1 MRPDRNTLEVESTFQ
16 GEDVRMRIAEGAEA
30 HIMSILT
37 DMYEDRVL
45 AQCREYATNAW
56 DSHVEAGQ
64 TRPIEVTTP
73 SALRPL
79 FVVQDYGIG
88 LDAEGIRRIYSQYG
102 ASTKRQTDEQTG
114 MLGIG
119 CKAALTY
126 SDQFTVVGIKD
137 KIKTT
142 VSVSRDEDGAATM
155 KILRAEP
162 AATGEESGVTVQ
174 IPVAREDTSDFVDKA
189 TWLFQFWAE
198 GTVLLNGA
206 TPKNISKKGY
216 ALTDSITVVEDEESD
231 YLVMGNVP
239 YPTDLELYNR
249 SSWNRNGGMSVI
261 AEVGIGALTFTP
273 SREGLQDTARTQKCI
288 ATVKQEFM
296 DAAKLAVQRDVDA
309 APDKASALTAYMTA
323 TESLP
328 KAALPATSDITY
340 QGDALPT
347 FPQVTHARHMAAAGG
362 KYSDSHAAPELSE
375 IERGVWLTSY
385 TNESFN
391 KNQREKLIAYC
402 EDETGLD
409 EPARRPLFR
418 LVSDT
423 VPEGEW
429 VPDANIV
436 SWEDV
441 KKWQPP
447 LQPGQPPPK
456 YKRTGIYY
464 GYRPGASYVS
474 DIDASEI
481 PTDKRIYYTNTRK
494 YHGGRTHKRLDAAI
508 PGEFWFAVLPENRVK
523 KFVKDFP
530 KAVEAKA
537 HLKSLAE
544 KRRAAVTGRLAEAVH
559 FADPGFDLDE
569 LDANKVH
576 DPALKKMIGV
586 AKYAMQERTQIN
598 LLQTEQAEYGLAP
611 LGGGPLPE
619 LDVVVS
625 RYPLLGCIEAWN
637 RPDKIMD
644 DLYLYINAA
653 YAARQ

>member
-1 MRPDRNTLEVESTFQ
+1 MRPDRNTLEVESTLQ

-37 DMYEDRVL
+37 DMYEDRIL

-64 TRPIEVTTP
+64 TKPIEVTTP

-137 KIKTT
+137 GTKTT

-155 KILRAEP
+155 KILREEP
-162 AATGEESGVTVQ
+162 TTEPSGVAVQ
-174 IPVAREDTSDFVDKA
+174 IPVAREDTNAFVDKA
-189 TWLFQFWAE
+189 EWLFQFWAE

-206 TPKNISKKGY
+206 TPTNISKKGY
-216 ALTDSITVVEDEESD
+216 ALTDSITVVDTEDTD

-239 YPTDLELYNR
+239 YPTELELYDR
-249 SSWNRNGGMSVI
+249 GRWNMSGKSVI

-296 DAAKLAVQRDVDA
+296 NAAKLAVQRDVDA
-309 APDKASALTAYMTA
+309 APTKADALTAYMRA
-323 TESLP
+323 IESLP
-328 KAALPATSDITY
+328 KRAHPVVSAITY
-340 QGDALPT
+340 QGDTLPD
-347 FPQVTHARHMAAAGG
+347 FPQVTHSRRMAVAGG
-362 KYSDSHAAPELSE
+362 KYADSEAAPELSE
-375 IERGVWLTSY
+375 IERGVWLTNY

-402 EDETGLD
+402 GAVAGLD
-409 EPARRPLFR
+409 EARSRPLFR
-418 LVSDT
+418 LRADT

-447 LQPGQPPPK
+447 VQPGQPPPK

-464 GYRPGASYVS
+464 GYRPGSSYVQ

-481 PTDKRIYYTNTRK
+481 PTNKRIYYVVARK
-494 YHGGRTHKRLDAAI
+494 YHARGTHQKLDAAV
-508 PGEFWFAVLPENRVK
+508 PGEFWFAALPEQRVK

-544 KRRAAVTGRLAEAVH
+544 KRRAAVGPKLAEAAH
-559 FADPGFDLDE
+559 FVDPGYDLDD
-569 LDANKVH
+569 LDADRVD
-576 DPALKKMIGV
+576 DPALKKAIRV
-586 AKYAMQERTQIN
+586 AKFAMQKRSQIN
-598 LLQTEQAEYGLAP
+598 LLRSERVEYDLPP
-611 LGGGPLPE
+611 LDGEPMPE
-619 LDVVVS
+619 LPVIES
-625 RYPLLGCIEAWN
+625 RYPLLGHIETWN
-637 RPDKIMD
+637 RDRPTKIKD